1 MDNMKLIM
9 ESWRHYQ
16 LAEQEGG
23 VTNVGQL
30 KKLINMHRAAAAGK
44 EVAAQGLETAIE
56 QIPGINN
63 IYSIWKGI
71 KGSKDALTKLYGMDD
86 KFQSNTGLDK
96 LNVDDNVS
104 KIVDDK
110 IEAAFINDL
119 LQTIDGMED
128 EDPIPAVNDRL
139 QAFLASR
146 FASHQVKP

>member
-1 MDNMKLIM
+1 M

-16 LAEQEGG
+16 LAEQNPPRRPP
-23 VTNVGQL
+23 VTTVGQL
-30 KKLINMHRAAAAGK
+30 KKLIHMHRAAAAGK
-44 EVAAQGLETAIE
+44 EVAVQGIETTIE
-56 QIPGINN
+56 QIPGVNN

-119 LQTIDGMED
+119 LKTLDGMADNE
-128 EDPIPAVNDRL
+128 PIPSVNDKL
-139 QAFLASR
+139 QAFLAAK
-146 FASHQVKP
+146 FNSHKVKP